1 MLCPTAERLLPRW
14 TEADFQAFFDARLKV
29 HGNPYKAHNEWRQ
42 KVNRQRY
49 IPAKVRNQIL
59 DWECIY
65 CGGTGQVIDHYIPLA
80 RGGYGVRA
88 NLVPAC
94 ELCNQDK
101 SALFVDEWRARREGL
116 GRPWPPP
123 NTHDIRYDLLQGV
136 RPHLE
141 RAVLEGRMPLELTLE
156 FRKVL
161 WSYQKRIFN
170 GADVWTEAITALAAL
185 LAVAASSEQAGVDAG
200 QGIEANV

>member
-14 TEADFQAFFDARLKV
+14 TQADFHAFFDARLKV
-29 HGNPYKAHNEWRQ
+29 HGNPYTAHSEWKR
-42 KVNRQRY
+42 KLNRERY
-49 IPAKVRNQIL
+49 IPAKVREQIL

-65 CGGTGQVIDHYIPLA
+65 CGGTAQVIDHYIPVA

-101 SALFVDEWRARREGL
+101 SELFVDEWRARREDL

-123 NTHDIRYDLLQGV
+123 NTHDIRYELLQGI
-136 RPHLE
+136 RPHLQ
-141 RAVLEGRMPLELTLE
+141 RAVLEGRMPPELTWQ
-156 FRKVL
+156 FREVMR
-161 WSYQKRIFN
+161 SYQKQIFN
-170 GADVWTEAITALAAL
+170 GVDVWAEATAALIAL
-185 LAVAASSEQAGVDAG
+185 LAVAASPEQAGADV
-200 QGIEANV
+200 EAADLDV